1 MLLIDGH
8 NLIGKMPNVSLS
20 DPDDELKLLRALEN
34 YHAMHPHEAMLVVF
48 DPSRD
53 GHGGWSP
60 MRSDMAGIAVR
71 FAPRGSTADAV
82 IARIVREEKR
92 PRGIIVVSSDNAVRK
107 SAQERGAK
115 TMTSEEFVVKLRE
128 RYNPRKAKPEPTD
141 PDAAEKPSDSDAEYW
156 SQFFKEPPPA
166 ARKSV
171 RPTAKSQSPRV
182 ASQPAKPTKGEK
194 PDTAQSDIEYWLRIF
209 SEPAESETKAAE
221 PTHERQTENDI
232 EYWLREFTR
241 KRE

>member
-34 YHAMHPHEAMLVVF
+34 YHAMHPHETMLVVF

-53 GHGGWSP
+53 GRGGWSP
-60 MRSDMAGIAVR
+60 MRSGVAGIAVR

-82 IARIVREEKR
+82 IARIVRDEQK
-92 PRGIIVVSSDNAVRK
+92 PRSVTVVSSDNAVRK

-115 TMTSEEFVVKLRE
+115 TLSSEEFVVKLRE
-128 RYNPRKAKPEPTD
+128 RYNPRQPKPKPVD
-141 PDAAEKPSDSDAEYW
+141 VDASEKPSDSDAAYW
-156 SQFFKEPPPA
+156 SQFFKEPKPT
-166 ARKSV
+166 ARKSQV
-171 RPTAKSQSPRV
+171 PTSKPHVPSAP
-182 ASQPAKPTKGEK
+182 AQPAKPRKKEK
-194 PDTAQSDIEYWLRIF
+194 PDAAQSDIEYWLSIF
-209 SEPAESETKAAE
+209 GEPADSAPQPSEPKRKPQAD
-221 PTHERQTENDI
+221 NDI

-241 KRE
+241 KRD